1 MEYILVCIFWAVIIV
16 LLYGA
21 GLYVMDRQLE
31 FEVRK
36 SKEVHKM
43 IQDINKFADNKINE
57 TNGKKVKIMK
67 IAIITVLVALCV
79 YSASSNAACTYRTD
93 SWGNTKYTCDGGNGG
108 TLRTDSWGNTRD
120 SGTGLTYRK
129 DSWGNTRASDGTTYR
144 TDSWGNTR
152 GSDGTTA
159 RKDSWGNTIITDKS
173 GSRTT
178 CRTDSW
184 GNTRCN

>member
-1 MEYILVCIFWAVIIV
+1 MSNKDQELKEMISEINDLADKLIL
-16 LLYGA
+16 
-21 GLYVMDRQLE
+21 E
-31 FEVRK
+31 TKRK
-36 SKEVHKM
+36 KGR
-43 IQDINKFADNKINE
+43 F
-57 TNGKKVKIMK
+57 MK
-67 IAIITVLVALCV
+67 IAIITGLIALGL
-79 YSASSNAACTYRTD
+79 YSAASDAACTYRKD
-93 SWGNTKYTCDGGNGG
+93 SWGNTTYSCDSGNGG

-120 SGTGLTYRK
+120 SGTGLTYKK

-159 RKDSWGNTIITDKS
+159 RKDSWGNTIITNS
-173 GSRTT
+173 NGSRTT